1 MLTSKK
7 LVAIHELTEEE
18 LREQQHQKE
27 IGEINLFGG
36 QPSKNLNQFIDE
48 SHNETFMQKTNKS
61 VLKQSIAI
69 KKEPSVLDKSV
80 KEQEKRQS
88 AVIAAWKPDAKLK
101 EFLEDDDEHIDIHN
115 NQILESNEMK
125 GLKKKPSIPKIKF
138 ESKRNVAN
146 VDKSQ

>member
-1 MLTSKK
+1 M
-7 LVAIHELTEEE
+7 
-18 LREQQHQKE
+18 
-27 IGEINLFGG
+27 
-36 QPSKNLNQFIDE
+36 
-48 SHNETFMQKTNKS
+48 
-61 VLKQSIAI
+61 

-88 AVIAAWKPDAKLK
+88 AVVAAWKPDAKLK
-101 EFLEDDDEHIDIHN
+101 EFLEDDDEHIDIQN

-146 VDKSQ
+146 LDKSQ